1 MRNGQANGLR
11 HIVFVFLCLSLAGCS
26 SSPEPA
32 APPAVPAAPAP
43 VADHTSLFPDK
54 GKVSASVVPDHILDM
69 KALPGGSLAE
79 YEVKGQKYQMFIVDA
94 DSAQKAAF
102 MMLDI
107 KDQLKKDPEYIAYMG
122 GYFGMYG
129 DKPVYCFAKMHY
141 LAGIVGLPKDKAD
154 PLAIGLAAQLH

>member
-1 MRNGQANGLR
+1 
-11 HIVFVFLCLSLAGCS
+11 
-26 SSPEPA
+26 
-32 APPAVPAAPAP
+32 
-43 VADHTSLFPDK
+43 
-54 GKVSASVVPDHILDM
+54 M

-79 YEVKGQKYQMFIVDA
+79 YNLNGQKFQEFIIDS

-129 DKPVYCFAKMHY
+129 DKPVYCFAKQHY

-154 PLAIGLAAQLH
+154 PLAIGLAAQLY

>member
-1 MRNGQANGLR
+1 
-11 HIVFVFLCLSLAGCS
+11 
-26 SSPEPA
+26 
-32 APPAVPAAPAP
+32 
-43 VADHTSLFPDK
+43 
-54 GKVSASVVPDHILDM
+54 
-69 KALPGGSLAE
+69 
-79 YEVKGQKYQMFIVDA
+79 
-94 DSAQKAAF
+94 

-129 DKPVYCFAKMHY
+129 DKPLYCFAKTHY

>member
-1 MRNGQANGLR
+1 MITAQAKGLR
-11 HIVFVFLCLSLAGCS
+11 YIIGACLWVVSCGT
-26 SSPEPA
+26 
-32 APPAVPAAPAP
+32 PPPPPPAAPATP
-43 VADHTSLFPDK
+43 AHVQDHTSLFSDK
-54 GKVSASVVPDHILDM
+54 GKVSTSVVPDHILDM

-79 YEVKGQKYQMFIVDA
+79 YDVKGQKYQEFIIDA
-94 DSAQKAAF
+94 DSAQTAAF

-129 DKPVYCFAKMHY
+129 DKPLYCFAKTHY

>member
-1 MRNGQANGLR
+1 MRRAQAKGL
-11 HIVFVFLCLSLAGCS
+11 VYVVCFCLVGCTS
-26 SSPEPA
+26 APEP
-32 APPAVPAAPAP
+32 PPAAPAP
-43 VADHTSLFPDK
+43 AHVPDHTSLFPDK
-54 GKVSASVVPDHILDM
+54 GKVGTSVVPDHILDM

-79 YEVKGQKYQMFIVDA
+79 YDVKGQKYQEFIIDA
-94 DSAQKAAF
+94 DSTQKAAF

-129 DKPVYCFAKMHY
+129 DKPLYCFAKTHY

-154 PLAIGLAAQLH
+154 PLAISLAAQLH